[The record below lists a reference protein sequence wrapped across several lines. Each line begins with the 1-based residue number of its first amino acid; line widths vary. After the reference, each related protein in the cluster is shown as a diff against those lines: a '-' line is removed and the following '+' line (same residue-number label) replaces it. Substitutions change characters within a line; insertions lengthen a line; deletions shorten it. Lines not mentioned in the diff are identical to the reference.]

1 MSSELKGYH
10 FNIHKNDLNRLKE
23 IKENNH
29 IKNMDI
35 TVAFLLN
42 VAVSNLIDDIE
53 KNSLSSVI
61 SKYICSNE

>member
-1 MSSELKGYH
+1 MCELKGYH
-10 FNIHKNDLNRLKE
+10 FNINKDDLEKLRE
-23 IKENNH
+23 IKKNNC

-42 VAVSNLIDDIE
+42 VAVSNLINDIE